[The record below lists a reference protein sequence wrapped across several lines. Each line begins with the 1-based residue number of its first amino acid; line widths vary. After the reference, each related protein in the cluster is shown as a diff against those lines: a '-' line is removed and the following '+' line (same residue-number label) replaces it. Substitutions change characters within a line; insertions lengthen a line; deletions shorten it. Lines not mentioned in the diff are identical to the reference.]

1 MSTQVDQ
8 EPILEIAGEK
18 HIISQLSDDAIV
30 LVSRLQLNED
40 ELIKAHIIVERL
52 MLSKEAYTVRL
63 KQAIAEPP
71 KKNRPIHKRK
81 TRLVR
86 VFY

>member
-8 EPILEIAGEK
+8 EPILEIDGEK
-18 HIISQLSDDAIV
+18 HIISQLSDDAKL
-30 LVSRLQLNED
+30 LVNRLQLNED
-40 ELIKAHIIVERL
+40 ELVKAQIIVERL

-71 KKNRPIHKRK
+71 KEES
-81 TRLVR
+81 VDS
-86 VFY
+86 

>member
-8 EPILEIAGEK
+8 EPILEIDGEK
-18 HIISQLSDDAIV
+18 HIISQLSDDAKL
-30 LVSRLQLNED
+30 LVNRLQLNED
-40 ELIKAHIIVERL
+40 ELVKAQIIVERL

-71 KKNRPIHKRK
+71 KEE
-81 TRLVR
+81 LADS
-86 VFY
+86 